1 MKNYFSMLTDTASM
15 LIWMAGCDTLCNYF
29 NSVWLEFTGRSHLQ
43 EVGNGWLEGVHP
55 EDRQQLYELY
65 LTALEKRQNFQR
77 QYRLRRADGEY
88 RWILDTVVPQFTAD
102 GSLIGYIGYAVD
114 ITDVKFQLAT
124 ASENETSFELEL
136 DTAQMGVWNRNIRT
150 LEMTHKQEE
159 VVGDLAKTEDCV
171 EEGVK
176 KINEDNVQLQDK
188 FFQLS
193 LDMLCVAGF
202 DGYFK
207 LLNPAWEQT
216 LGWTEVEL
224 KGSPFIDF
232 VHPEDREITL
242 AEAQKLAQGIENV
255 SFENRYR
262 CKDGSYKWLL
272 WTSKTL
278 SEQQLIYAIAR
289 DISERK
295 QAEESLQASYN
306 LLNSVIN
313 NAADIILVKDIQGH
327 YVMANSALA
336 RFFQKPI
343 EEIIGKDDNEFFEAE
358 TVARIREIDLRVIAT
373 GVAETFEELVP
384 QNGINYT
391 YLTTKN
397 PWRDT
402 QGNIIGLIA
411 ITRDISDRKRSEE
424 SLQALVAGTASVTGE
439 EFFPALVRHL
449 VNALGVGYALVAEKL
464 DQQPDRVVSLAFWE
478 IDRLGE
484 NFEYELANT
493 PCELVYEDEV
503 RCFAHNLQQLFPQ
516 SQDVMAMKLES
527 YLGMPILDTSGNVIG
542 HLCVFD
548 TKPILQQ
555 EYAQAIL
562 KIFAARATAE
572 LQRQRMEFALRQSE
586 RKFRELASKES
597 LLNCLAS
604 QIRASLDIN
613 TILETVVTEIRNL
626 LLVDLCVFTWY
637 RSEAQPPHWETV
649 QEARNPTVPSLLGLR
664 STTEE
669 IGPIAQK
676 VFYKEI
682 IRLDDIQNT
691 PEPKSKQFFIALG
704 ITAILVLPIHTQS
717 GEIGALSCN
726 HFSGSRHWMDSEVEL
741 LLAVADQVAIAI
753 DQAEL
758 YKQSNAAAQTA
769 QEKAQQLEETLS
781 ELQATQTQLIQ
792 TEKMSSL
799 GQLVAGIAHEINNP
813 VNFIHGNIN
822 HASEYTQ
829 DLLHLVELYQQ
840 RYPNPAAEIQEEI
853 EAIDLDFLSQDL
865 PKILTSMKIGTDRIR
880 QIVLSLR
887 NFSRLDEA
895 DMKEVDIHEGID
907 NTLLLLQ
914 NRLKARPEHPEIQ
927 VIKEYGNLPPV
938 ECYVGQLN
946 QVFMNL
952 LANAIDALEEGLG
965 TRDWGLGRT
974 FPNTQS
980 PVPNPQSPPPQ
991 IRIRTELQGN
1001 LVLINIADNGPGM
1014 KEEVRQKLFDPF
1026 FTTKPVGKGT
1036 GMGLSISYKIIVEK
1050 HQGQLRCISAPGKGA
1065 EFAIAI
1071 PQRQPQ
1077 S

>member
-1 MKNYFSMLTDTASM
+1 MAS
-15 LIWMAGCDTLCNYF
+15 NK
-29 NSVWLEFTGRSHLQ
+29 LQ
-43 EVGNGWLEGVHP
+43 I
-55 EDRQQLYELY
+55 YEHY
-65 LTALEKRQNFQR
+65 LSASEKHQKFQR
-77 QYRLRRADGEY
+77 QYRLCRAEGEY
-88 RWILDTVVPQFTAD
+88 RWILDTAVPQFAAN
-102 GSLIGYIGYAVD
+102 GSFLDYISYAVD
-114 ITDVKFQLAT
+114 ITDITDVKPQFATVSEDEAGLELA
-124 ASENETSFELEL
+124 L
-136 DTAQMGVWNRNIRT
+136 DTAQMEVWNRNIRV
-150 LEMTHKQEE
+150 LEMTHQQEE
-159 VVGDLAKTEDCV
+159 IAVDLAKQELEDSV
-171 EEGVK
+171 EERVK
-176 KINEDNVQLQDK
+176 NLNEDQVQLQDR

-207 LLNPAWEQT
+207 LLNLAWEQT
-216 LGWTEVEL
+216 LGWTKAEL
-224 KGSPFIDF
+224 KRLPFINF
-232 VHPEDREITL
+232 VHPDDREITL
-242 AEAQKLAQGIENV
+242 AYAQKLAQGIENV
-255 SFENRYR
+255 AFENRYR

-272 WTSKTL
+272 WTSRTL
-278 SEQQLIYAIAR
+278 PEQQLIYAVAR

-295 QAEESLQASYN
+295 QTEEALQASYN

-313 NAADIILVKDIQGH
+313 NAADIILVKDIQGR
-327 YVMANSALA
+327 YVMVNSAFA

-343 EEIIGKDDNEFFEAE
+343 EEIIGKDDKEFFEAE
-358 TVARIREIDLRVIAT
+358 IVSRIREIDLRVIAT
-373 GVAETFEELVP
+373 GVAETFEELIP
-384 QNGINYT
+384 QDGVNHT

-397 PWRDT
+397 PWRDS

-449 VNALGVGYALVAEKL
+449 ANALGVRYALVAEKL
-464 DQQPDRVVSLAFWE
+464 DQNLDRVVSLAFWE
-478 IDRLGE
+478 IDKPGE
-484 NFEYELANT
+484 NFDYELANT
-493 PCELVYEDEV
+493 PCGVVYQDGV
-503 RCFAHNLQQLFPQ
+503 RCFARGLQQLFSQ
-516 SQDVMAMKLES
+516 SQYVAAMKLES
-527 YLGMPILDTSGNVIG
+527 YLGTPIIDTFGNIIG

-548 TKPILQQ
+548 TKPILQE

-572 LQRQRMEFALRQSE
+572 LQRQRVEFALRHSE

-597 LLNCLAS
+597 LLNRLAS

-626 LLVDLCVFTWY
+626 LQIDLCLFTWY
-637 RSEAQPPHWETV
+637 CSEAQPPHWEIV
-649 QEARNPTVPSLLGLR
+649 QEARNPAVPSLMGLS

-669 IGPIAQK
+669 VGAIAQK
-676 VFYKEI
+676 IFYKEI
-682 IRLDDIQNT
+682 IRLDEVQNI
-691 PEPKSKQFFIALG
+691 PEQQFFVGLG
-704 ITAILVLPIHTQS
+704 LTAILVLPIHTQS
-717 GEIGALSCN
+717 GEIGGLACN
-726 HFSGSRHWMDSEVEL
+726 HFSGYRHWLDSEVEL

-758 YKQSNAAAQTA
+758 YKQSNVAAQTA

-829 DLLHLVELYQQ
+829 DLLRLVELYQQ
-840 RYPNPAAEIQEEI
+840 HYPNSVAEIQEEI
-853 EAIDLDFLSQDL
+853 EAIDLEFLSQDL

-880 QIVLSLR
+880 QIVMSLR

-914 NRLKARPEHPEIQ
+914 NRLKARSEHPEIQ
-927 VIKEYGNLPPV
+927 VIKEYANLPPV

-952 LANAIDALEEGLG
+952 LANAIDALEEGQG
-965 TRDWGLGRT
+965 IGHRGLGIT
-974 FPNTQS
+974 S
-980 PVPNPQSPPPQ
+980 PNPQSPLPQ
-991 IRIRTELQGN
+991 IHIRTQLQGN
-1001 LVLINIADNGPGM
+1001 IVSIHIADNGPGM
-1014 KEEVRQKLFDPF
+1014 KEEIRQKLFDPF

-1050 HQGQLRCISAPGKGA
+1050 HQGHLQCISAPGEGA
-1065 EFAIAI
+1065 VFAIAI
-1071 PQRQPQ
+1071 PLQQ
-1077 S
+1077 SKP

>member
-1 MKNYFSMLTDTASM
+1 
-15 LIWMAGCDTLCNYF
+15 
-29 NSVWLEFTGRSHLQ
+29 
-43 EVGNGWLEGVHP
+43 
-55 EDRQQLYELY
+55 
-65 LTALEKRQNFQR
+65 
-77 QYRLRRADGEY
+77 
-88 RWILDTVVPQFTAD
+88 
-102 GSLIGYIGYAVD
+102 
-114 ITDVKFQLAT
+114 
-124 ASENETSFELEL
+124 
-136 DTAQMGVWNRNIRT
+136 
-150 LEMTHKQEE
+150 
-159 VVGDLAKTEDCV
+159 
-171 EEGVK
+171 
-176 KINEDNVQLQDK
+176 
-188 FFQLS
+188 
-193 LDMLCVAGF
+193 
-202 DGYFK
+202 
-207 LLNPAWEQT
+207 
-216 LGWTEVEL
+216 
-224 KGSPFIDF
+224 
-232 VHPEDREITL
+232 
-242 AEAQKLAQGIENV
+242 
-255 SFENRYR
+255 
-262 CKDGSYKWLL
+262 
-272 WTSKTL
+272 
-278 SEQQLIYAIAR
+278 
-289 DISERK
+289 
-295 QAEESLQASYN
+295 
-306 LLNSVIN
+306 
-313 NAADIILVKDIQGH
+313 
-327 YVMANSALA
+327 
-336 RFFQKPI
+336 
-343 EEIIGKDDNEFFEAE
+343 
-358 TVARIREIDLRVIAT
+358 
-373 GVAETFEELVP
+373 
-384 QNGINYT
+384 
-391 YLTTKN
+391 
-397 PWRDT
+397 
-402 QGNIIGLIA
+402 
-411 ITRDISDRKRSEE
+411 
-424 SLQALVAGTASVTGE
+424 
-439 EFFPALVRHL
+439 
-449 VNALGVGYALVAEKL
+449 
-464 DQQPDRVVSLAFWE
+464 
-478 IDRLGE
+478 
-484 NFEYELANT
+484 
-493 PCELVYEDEV
+493 
-503 RCFAHNLQQLFPQ
+503 
-516 SQDVMAMKLES
+516 
-527 YLGMPILDTSGNVIG
+527 
-542 HLCVFD
+542 
-548 TKPILQQ
+548 
-555 EYAQAIL
+555 
-562 KIFAARATAE
+562 
-572 LQRQRMEFALRQSE
+572 
-586 RKFRELASKES
+586 
-597 LLNCLAS
+597 
-604 QIRASLDIN
+604 
-613 TILETVVTEIRNL
+613 
-626 LLVDLCVFTWY
+626 
-637 RSEAQPPHWETV
+637 
-649 QEARNPTVPSLLGLR
+649 
-664 STTEE
+664 
-669 IGPIAQK
+669 
-676 VFYKEI
+676 
-682 IRLDDIQNT
+682 
-691 PEPKSKQFFIALG
+691 
-704 ITAILVLPIHTQS
+704 
-717 GEIGALSCN
+717 
-726 HFSGSRHWMDSEVEL
+726 MDSEVEL

-965 TRDWGLGRT
+965 TRDWGLVRT
-974 FPNTQS
+974 FPVTQS